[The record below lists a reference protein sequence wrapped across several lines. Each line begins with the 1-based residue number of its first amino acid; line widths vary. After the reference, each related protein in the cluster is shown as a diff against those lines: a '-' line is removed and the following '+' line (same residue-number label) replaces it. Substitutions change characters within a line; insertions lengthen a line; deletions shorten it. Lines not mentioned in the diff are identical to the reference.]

1 MSAYIGLIISVGIVA
16 ALGGG
21 LLYDGEREGASRG
34 AISVI
39 LLLATIAPVAAF
51 VSQLSLKAPTLPD
64 LPAAED
70 GEYTEIARE
79 AFCDGIRSLLSENYS
94 LSEDCFAVKC
104 EGFDF
109 TSMRAERLT
118 VTLRGAAVRCDPLA
132 VEKFINSY
140 EIGDCHAE
148 IGI

>member
-1 MSAYIGLIISVGIVA
+1 MSTYITLILSVGIVA
-16 ALGGG
+16 AVGTA
-21 LLYDGEREGASRG
+21 LLYDGERAVVSRT

-51 VSQLSLKAPTLPD
+51 ISQITVSLPD
-64 LPAAED
+64 LPDLPDTTE
-70 GEYTEIARE
+70 GEYAEVARE
-79 AFCDGIRSLLSENYS
+79 AFCDGIRTLLSEKYS
-94 LSEDCFAVKC
+94 LSEECFAVKC

-109 TSMRAERLT
+109 TSMCAERLT

>member
-16 ALGGG
+16 AIGGG

-70 GEYTEIARE
+70 GEYTEVARE
-79 AFCDGIRSLLSENYS
+79 AFCDGIRTLLSENYS

>member
-16 ALGGG
+16 AIGGG
-21 LLYDGEREGASRG
+21 LLYDGEREGVSRG

-51 VSQLSLKAPTLPD
+51 VSQISLKAPTLPD

-70 GEYTEIARE
+70 GEYTEVARE
-79 AFCDGIRSLLSENYS
+79 AFCDGIRTLLSENYS

>member
-1 MSAYIGLIISVGIVA
+1 MSAYIGLVISVGIVA
-16 ALGGG
+16 AIGGG
-21 LLYDGEREGASRG
+21 LLYDGEREGASRV

-51 VSQLSLKAPTLPD
+51 VSQLSLKAPTLPN

-70 GEYTEIARE
+70 GEYTEVARE
-79 AFCDGIRSLLSENYS
+79 AFCDGIRTLLSENYS

>member
-1 MSAYIGLIISVGIVA
+1 MSAYIGLIISVGIA
-16 ALGGG
+16 AAIGGA

-39 LLLATIAPVAAF
+39 LLLATIAPVVAF
-51 VSQLSLKAPTLPD
+51 VSQLSLKAPTMPELPD
-64 LPAAED
+64 ATD
-70 GEYTEIARE
+70 GEYTEVARE
-79 AFCDGIRSLLSENYS
+79 AFCDGIRTLLSENYS